1 MRYISEIKLTE
12 LVKNFAEELNR
23 TRDIKEKK
31 NKIFALLSYFETPY
45 CKEIERQKKLAE
57 DFSKQCTELELKLSH
72 FMTDE
77 ELSFMN
83 ANPKSKLELTE
94 ENQQLKKILRD
105 IRNINSHGNMEYF
118 GEAVM
123 EILNNTNKSLWKEK

>member
-12 LVKNFAEELNR
+12 LVKNFVEDLNR
-23 TRDIKEKK
+23 TRDLKEKK
-31 NKIFALLSYFETPY
+31 NKIFSLLSYFETPY
-45 CKEIERQKKLAE
+45 CEEIERQKKLAE
-57 DFSKQCTELELKLSH
+57 DFSNENETLKQQISDLIDRQEKN
-72 FMTDE
+72 
-77 ELSFMN
+77 LSFIDSLLI
-83 ANPKSKLELTE
+83 KSIVE

-123 EILNNTNKSLWKEK
+123 EILNNTNKSLWYE

>member
-1 MRYISEIKLTE
+1 MIYISEIKLTE
-12 LVKNFAEELNR
+12 LVNNFCE
-23 TRDIKEKK
+23 
-31 NKIFALLSYFETPY
+31 
-45 CKEIERQKKLAE
+45 EIERQKKLAE
-57 DFSKQCTELELKLSH
+57 NFSKQCTELELKLSH

-83 ANPKSKLELTE
+83 ANPKLRLELTE

-123 EILNNTNKSLWKEK
+123 EF